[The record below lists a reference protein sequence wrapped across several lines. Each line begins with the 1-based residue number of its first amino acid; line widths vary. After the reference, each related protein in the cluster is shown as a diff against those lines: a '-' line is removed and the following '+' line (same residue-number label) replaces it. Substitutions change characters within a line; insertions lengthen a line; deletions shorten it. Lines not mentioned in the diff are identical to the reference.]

1 MNPHDLL
8 SQQILSLLCL
18 PFHHTPYI
26 VKATPRFEL
35 GIENLQSTALPL
47 GHIAFNFILINITL
61 FIKTSQVFNI
71 KFKIKQKKIGGQRP
85 PIFFLPKLDRLIT
98 LQLQEQLELLVE
110 THQLL
115 DLEGSCERYARALLP
130 YLGLNGLGYP
140 PKC

>member
-1 MNPHDLL
+1 ML
-8 SQQILSLLCL
+8 SEGVEPSRHRHWFLKPACL

-71 KFKIKQKKIGGQRP
+71 KFKIKQKKIGG
-85 PIFFLPKLDRLIT
+85 L
-98 LQLQEQLELLVE
+98 
-110 THQLL
+110 
-115 DLEGSCERYARALLP
+115 
-130 YLGLNGLGYP
+130 
-140 PKC
+140 